1 MRSSVGFALSLLLI
15 HGKCAPPDALHSPNL
30 VIVSIDTLRADRL
43 GVYGYF
49 RDTTP
54 FLDALA
60 GESLVFERCLA
71 PIATTFPSHLSLF
84 TGTYP
89 EETGAV
95 ANANVGGLAFVPTES
110 LRSLAQVLRE
120 GGYRTAAFVS
130 ATPLKKYTGI
140 DAGFEHFDEPERL
153 QRRAG
158 ETNERVKDWLSG
170 QNHEPF
176 FLWVHY
182 FDPHTPYDAP
192 EPFGSRFQAEPEQDR
207 YLAARGFRNTWAAVN
222 NRYDGEV
229 SYVDHELAR
238 LVSDLEAHGEIWE
251 RTVLVVVGDH
261 GEGLGQHSQPQ
272 HGSVWA
278 EQLHV
283 PLLIR
288 VPGMARARSDRLMS
302 VADVVPTLLGL
313 IDLPGEEG
321 LLRQASGVDRLASD
335 GENTFILGQESS
347 APWKIGPGETGP
359 RYVLTGEE
367 WKLICDADGAHP
379 RKRSGLFRISEDPY
393 ELQDVRDDHPDV
405 AASLEEHLLARVE
418 RQKRRRSQLLAGR
431 PHEEGEVDPEIL
443 DQMRSL
449 GYVK

>member
-43 GVYGYF
+43 GVYGDF

-60 GESLVFERCLA
+60 GEALVFERCLA
-71 PIATTFPSHLSLF
+71 PMATTFPSHLSLF

-207 YLAARGFRNTWAAVN
+207 YLAAPRLPDNRGAGQQRHDAA
-222 NRYDGEV
+222 GGC
-229 SYVDHELAR
+229 VDA
-238 LVSDLEAHGEIWE
+238 
-251 RTVLVVVGDH
+251 
-261 GEGLGQHSQPQ
+261 
-272 HGSVWA
+272 
-278 EQLHV
+278 
-283 PLLIR
+283 
-288 VPGMARARSDRLMS
+288 
-302 VADVVPTLLGL
+302 
-313 IDLPGEEG
+313 
-321 LLRQASGVDRLASD
+321 
-335 GENTFILGQESS
+335 
-347 APWKIGPGETGP
+347 
-359 RYVLTGEE
+359 
-367 WKLICDADGAHP
+367 
-379 RKRSGLFRISEDPY
+379 
-393 ELQDVRDDHPDV
+393 
-405 AASLEEHLLARVE
+405 
-418 RQKRRRSQLLAGR
+418 
-431 PHEEGEVDPEIL
+431 
-443 DQMRSL
+443 
-449 GYVK
+449 

>member
-30 VIVSIDTLRADRL
+30 VIVTIDTLRADRL

-71 PIATTFPSHLSLF
+71 PMATTFPSHLSLF

-95 ANANVGGLAFVPTES
+95 ANADVGGLAFVPTEN
-110 LRSLAQVLRE
+110 LRSLTGVLRE
-120 GGYRTAAFVS
+120 GGYRTAGFVS
-130 ATPLKKYTGI
+130 ATPLKRYSGI
-140 DAGFEHFDEPERL
+140 DAGFEHFDEPEGL

-158 ETNERVKDWLSG
+158 ETNERVKEWLSG
-170 QNHEPF
+170 QNDEPF

-192 EPFGSRFQAEPEQDR
+192 EPFGSRFQEEPEQDR
-207 YLAARGFRNTWAAVN
+207 YLAARGFRNTWAEVN

-238 LVSDLEAHGEIWE
+238 LVNEVKARPKVWE

-261 GEGLGQHSQPQ
+261 GEGLGQHGQPQ

-288 VPGMARARSDRLMS
+288 IPGVARARIDRLMS
-302 VADVVPTLLGL
+302 MADVVPTLMGF
-313 IDLPGEEG
+313 IEMPGEEG

-335 GENTFILGQESS
+335 EETPFILSQESS
-347 APWKIGPGETGP
+347 APWKLGSGVSGP

-367 WKLICDADGAHP
+367 WKLIYDADGARP

-393 ELQDVRDDHPDV
+393 ELEDVRDDHPDV
-405 AASLEEHLLARVE
+405 AASLEEQLLARVD
-418 RQKRRRSQLLAGR
+418 RQKRRRSELLAGR
-431 PHEEGEVDPEIL
+431 PAEGNVDPEIL
-443 DQMRSL
+443 KQLRSL